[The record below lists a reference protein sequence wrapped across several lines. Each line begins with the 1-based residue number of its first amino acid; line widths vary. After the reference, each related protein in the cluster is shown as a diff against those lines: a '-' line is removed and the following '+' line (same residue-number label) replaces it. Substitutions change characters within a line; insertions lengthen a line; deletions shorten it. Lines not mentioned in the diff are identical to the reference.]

1 MSDREKVINDQQRQI
16 EELEE
21 RNAPSSKR
29 RRCLMTKRELLEGYR
44 LLVIEI
50 ETLERQSKFLNQF
63 IGGPRPVHAIQ
74 LTGMP
79 RGTND
84 PEAAMLQ
91 RADTDEVLDKLEKK
105 CAELRELVG
114 EFEVIMDGIKD
125 RRLQVIVRDYY
136 ALGWTDERIG
146 DQLEITRQHVNRLR
160 TAYIEELK

>member
-1 MSDREKVINDQQRQI
+1 
-16 EELEE
+16 
-21 RNAPSSKR
+21 
-29 RRCLMTKRELLEGYR
+29 MTKRELLENYR

-91 RADTDEVLDKLEKK
+91 RADTDEVLDKIEKK
-105 CAELRELVG
+105 CAELRELVE
-114 EFEVIMDGIKD
+114 EFEQVMDAISD
-125 RRLQVIVRDYY
+125 RRLQIIVRDYY

-160 TAYIEELK
+160 TAYMEELK

>member
-1 MSDREKVINDQQRQI
+1 
-16 EELEE
+16 
-21 RNAPSSKR
+21 
-29 RRCLMTKRELLEGYR
+29 MTKRELLEGYR

-50 ETLERQSKFLNQF
+50 ETIERQSKFLNQF

-160 TAYIEELK
+160 TAYLEGLK

>member
-1 MSDREKVINDQQRQI
+1 
-16 EELEE
+16 
-21 RNAPSSKR
+21 
-29 RRCLMTKRELLEGYR
+29 MTKRELLENYR

-91 RADTDEVLDKLEKK
+91 RADTDEVLDKIEKK
-105 CAELRELVG
+105 CAELRELVE
-114 EFEVIMDGIKD
+114 EFEQVMDAISD
-125 RRLQVIVRDYY
+125 RRLQIIVRDYY

>member
-1 MSDREKVINDQQRQI
+1 
-16 EELEE
+16 
-21 RNAPSSKR
+21 
-29 RRCLMTKRELLEGYR
+29 MTKKELLEGYR